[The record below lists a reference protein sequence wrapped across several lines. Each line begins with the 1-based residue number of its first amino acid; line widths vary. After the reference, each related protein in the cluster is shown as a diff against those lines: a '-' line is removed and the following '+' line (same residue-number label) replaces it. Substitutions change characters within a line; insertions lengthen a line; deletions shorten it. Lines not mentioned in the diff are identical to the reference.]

1 MASKKSKKGKIIVY
15 MIPESETRDNH
26 SWHYTAYKTKTLV
39 QENRKLKL
47 RKFNPVKRKH
57 EMFVEA
63 KLPKHSK

>member
-1 MASKKSKKGKIIVY
+1 MASKKSKKGKIIGY
-15 MIPESETRDNH
+15 MIPESETRDSH

-57 EMFVEA
+57 EMFVEE